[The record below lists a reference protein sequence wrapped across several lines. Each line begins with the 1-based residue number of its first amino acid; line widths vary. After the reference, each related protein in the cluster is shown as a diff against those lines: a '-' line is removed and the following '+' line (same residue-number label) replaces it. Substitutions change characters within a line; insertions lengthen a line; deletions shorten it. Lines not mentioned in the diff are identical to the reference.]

1 LTISSSD
8 DRQVTT
14 ADRSSTIRDV
24 LASVNSAVKLVFF
37 EQSIGCDAC
46 APTRRLIQQLADLNP
61 YIAIDTLN
69 LVLENDRAAQY
80 NIDRVPAI
88 VVCSPGRDR
97 IRFYGAPVGHEVLSL
112 LQAIR
117 MTAGGESGL
126 SDASRA
132 ELAKVTRPVALQVFF
147 TPTCTFCPP
156 MVQLANQL
164 AIESAQIT
172 ATAID
177 ATLYPDLVRRYD
189 VNGVPKTVVNDSVE
203 MLGAISEAQLVDAVV
218 KLNVD

>member
-1 LTISSSD
+1 
-8 DRQVTT
+8 VTT

-46 APTRRLIQQLADLNP
+46 TPTRQLIQQIADLNP

-69 LVLENDRAAQY
+69 LVLENDRSAQY
-80 NIDRVPAI
+80 GIDRVPAI

-97 IRFYGAPVGHEVLSL
+97 IRFYGAPGGHELMSL

-117 MTAGGESGL
+117 MTAAGESGL
-126 SDASRA
+126 SDASRVKLA
-132 ELAKVTRPVALQVFF
+132 EVTRPVTLQIFF

-156 MVQLANQL
+156 MVHLANQF

-177 ATLYPDLVRRYD
+177 ATSYPDLVRRYN
-189 VNGVPKTVVNDSVE
+189 VNGVPKTVVNDAVE
-203 MLGAISEAQLVDAVV
+203 MVGAISEAQLVDAVV
-218 KLNVD
+218 NLNID